1 MTEEGFLDRLL
12 AVLSGHK
19 RIMVVGRVD
28 TGKSTLVKNLA
39 DHMDAYVLDA
49 DIGQNDIGPPSV
61 VSLGERVDGRYRMID
76 GYFCGSTT
84 PSRHFLQMIAGVSR
98 MLPRDKKRPVLIN
111 TTGLATGDIGRAVKT
126 EKINAVKPDLIIGL
140 ETGNELK
147 YLDAF
152 SRAGAE
158 VVKFRP
164 HPLVTSRSRAMRD
177 SLRAAAF
184 QAHFQ
189 GAFTTSHKLDD
200 LGVERSLLNN
210 GRIVEK
216 SLLKA
221 FPDADIVHVEVGDG
235 EALVIYN
242 GRLTN
247 EDEIV
252 STLGARTVYAYKPG
266 DFYGVLT
273 GLLDNNGGFL
283 ALGLINSLDFHQ
295 RTIKIF
301 SVAEDFNV
309 LQFGSMRIDRE
320 EFLSSGTFSPE
331 ILRMKKAKD

>member
-1 MTEEGFLDRLL
+1 MSGEEFLERLL
-12 AVLSGHK
+12 ALVSGHE
-19 RIMVVGRVD
+19 RIMVVGRID

-39 DHMDAYVLDA
+39 DHMDTYVLDA

-61 VSLGERVDGRYRMID
+61 VSLGERVNGRYRMID
-76 GYFCGSTT
+76 GFFCGSTT

-98 MLPRDKKRPVLIN
+98 LLPRDKKRPILIN
-111 TTGLATGDIGRAVKT
+111 TTGLATGEIGRALKT
-126 EKINAVKPDLIIGL
+126 EKINAIRPDLIIGL

-164 HPLVTSRSRAMRD
+164 HPQVTSRSRAMRD

-184 QAHFQ
+184 QTHFLR
-189 GAFTTSHKLDD
+189 ASTTSHRLDE

-210 GRIVEK
+210 GKIIHK
-216 SLLKA
+216 SEIKT
-221 FPDADIVHVEVGDG
+221 FPDADIVHAEVVDG

-242 GRLTN
+242 GRLTD
-247 EDEIV
+247 EDDIA
-252 STLGARTVYAYKPG
+252 SILGVRTVYAYRPG
-266 DFYGVLT
+266 DFSGVLT
-273 GLLDNNGGFL
+273 GLLDSHGALL
-283 ALGLINSLDFHQ
+283 ALGLIDSLDFKEGI
-295 RTIKIF
+295 IKMF
-301 SVAEDFNV
+301 SAAQYFNV
-309 LQFGSMRIDRE
+309 LQFGSMRINRK

-331 ILRMKKAKD
+331 IFRLK